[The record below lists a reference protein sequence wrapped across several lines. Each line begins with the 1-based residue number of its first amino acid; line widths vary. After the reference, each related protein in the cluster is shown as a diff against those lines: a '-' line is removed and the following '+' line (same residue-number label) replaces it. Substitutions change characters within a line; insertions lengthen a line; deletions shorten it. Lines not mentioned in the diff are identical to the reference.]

1 MPAASPATRRTRAP
15 RGVVSDRPVLMR
27 LMPIERAALVRHA
40 ETANV
45 TLSAFARRMTLAG
58 ISQFESDALA
68 KRVDVVA
75 PRG

>member
-1 MPAASPATRRTRAP
+1 MPAPAVTRRTRAP

-27 LMPIERAALVRHA
+27 LMPNERAALVRHA
-40 ETANV
+40 QTANV

-68 KRVDVVA
+68 KRVTVVS
-75 PRG
+75 GQG